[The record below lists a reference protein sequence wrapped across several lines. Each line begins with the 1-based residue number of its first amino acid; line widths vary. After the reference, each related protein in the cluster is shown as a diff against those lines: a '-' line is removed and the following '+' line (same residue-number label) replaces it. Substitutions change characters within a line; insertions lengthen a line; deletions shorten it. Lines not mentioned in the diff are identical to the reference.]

1 MLYCFDI
8 SILKNLW
15 TRGPVFSCHTGS
27 HKLYSCS
34 WTSCQAT
41 ALLPPFKKSVCVCNP
56 WKEIVSEYFPKG
68 SILIFRTYNL
78 LNLPAS
84 MFDVLYFILFLIKI
98 FSSPSFRGWRENAW
112 EKKHVNEKYFSLWIT
127 VKITR
132 MAVINMQTQVQLAF
146 TLLGAVWGGMGTER
160 SWVKGS
166 LASKNNLRKFSTFI
180 KSIKVWLQRLSPN
193 QLSHSQFPYLFLNLS

>member
-1 MLYCFDI
+1 MKLFFGYKSLGRTPCFEGPALGLMLYCFDI

-56 WKEIVSEYFPKG
+56 WKEIVLEYFPKG

-112 EKKHVNEKYFSLWIT
+112 EKNMWMKTIFHYEKLW
-127 VKITR
+127 R
-132 MAVINMQTQVQLAF
+132 LQEWQL
-146 TLLGAVWGGMGTER
+146 
-160 SWVKGS
+160 
-166 LASKNNLRKFSTFI
+166 
-180 KSIKVWLQRLSPN
+180 
-193 QLSHSQFPYLFLNLS
+193 